1 LDEAGFRVT
10 EPTPLQ
16 RLWLTE
22 AVRLREE
29 TAGPLEDR
37 EANRR
42 ARVNGGDL
50 LTRLQH
56 RALWLAKRDG
66 LLDALEHWLQG
77 AQLALIALAALAL
90 ISGAGLAF
98 AALGNGQTPVNVFWA
113 MGSLLGLDLLMLLI
127 WILGMTFSGQ
137 QNTSLG
143 RLWLW
148 LSEKLARDAKAA
160 QLAPALVLL
169 LQRQRLNRWAV
180 GLVTHGAWLLAL
192 LSALLFMLILMAT
205 RRYGF
210 VWETTILH
218 SDTFVMITQHLG
230 TAPAWLGFN
239 VPDPEMIRASGDSAL
254 NIEIARKAW
263 ASWLVGVLL
272 VYGIAPRFL
281 LAMFCLWRWQRGR
294 RSLGLDLALPGY
306 SQLREQ
312 LMPSSERMGIND
324 EASELP
330 PLTQAGST
338 KLESN
343 GAVLVAIELDDDR
356 PWPPSLPKGAVDA
369 GILDSRESRQ
379 ILLEQ
384 MAHTP
389 PARLVIA
396 CDPRRSPDRGSL
408 GLIAELAGNAAAT
421 HIWLLQAP
429 DNQTLDAARLG
440 DWHTALQQLGLPF
453 TESLPMSW
461 LENGHE

>member
-1 LDEAGFRVT
+1 MT
-10 EPTPLQ
+10 EPIPLQ

-22 AVRLREE
+22 AVRLREQQ
-29 TAGPLEDR
+29 AGPLEDL

-42 ARVNGGDL
+42 ARANGGDL
-50 LTRLQH
+50 LSRLQY

-66 LLDALEHWLQG
+66 LLEALEHWLQG
-77 AQLALIALAALAL
+77 ARLALFALAVLAL

-98 AALGNGQTPVNVFWA
+98 AALGNGQSPVNVFWA
-113 MGSLLGLDLLMLLI
+113 IGSLLGLNLLMLLI
-127 WILGMTFSGQ
+127 WTLGLTFSGG
-137 QNTSLG
+137 QNASLG

-148 LSEKLARDAKAA
+148 LSDKLARDAKAA
-160 QLAPALVLL
+160 QLGPALVLL
-169 LQRQRLNRWAV
+169 LQRQRLNRWAI

-205 RRYGF
+205 RHYGF

-218 SDTFVMITQHLG
+218 SDTFVIFTQSLG
-230 TAPAWLGFN
+230 AIPAWLGFD
-239 VPDPEMIRASGDSAL
+239 VPDPEMIRASGGTAL

-272 VYGIAPRFL
+272 VYGIAPRL
-281 LAMFCLWRWQRGR
+281 LLTAICLWRWQYGR
-294 RSLGLDLALPGY
+294 RALGLDLNLPGY
-306 SQLREQ
+306 AQLHEQ
-312 LMPSSERMGIND
+312 LMPGSERLGIND
-324 EASELP
+324 EASDLT
-330 PLTQAGST
+330 PLIQAGFT
-338 KLESN
+338 EQKSN
-343 GAVLVAIELDDDR
+343 GAVLVAIELDNDR
-356 PWPPSLPKGAVDA
+356 PWPPPLPNEVVDA

-379 ILLEQ
+379 KLLEH
-384 MAHTP
+384 MAHFP

-408 GLIAELAGNAAAT
+408 ALIAELAGNAAAT

-429 DNQTLDAARLG
+429 DKQSLDADRLD

-453 TESLPMSW
+453 TADAALNW
-461 LENGHE
+461 LESGRE